1 MLVYITGYVA
11 KSKRPRA
18 ETPRRSSEAEEKED
32 SEDSPVGV
40 LQNID
45 LTQGLT
51 RPSEQN
57 SPEKYQVGRCH
68 KNHQILI
75 NFKYFYGEL

>member
-1 MLVYITGYVA
+1 VYITGYVA
-11 KSKRPRA
+11 KSKRPRP

-45 LTQGLT
+45 LTRGFTKQ
-51 RPSEQN
+51 SEQN
-57 SPEKYQVGRCH
+57 SPEKHQVGWSH
-68 KNHQILI
+68 INYQILKLLK
-75 NFKYFYGEL
+75 F

>member
-1 MLVYITGYVA
+1 VYITGYVA

-32 SEDSPVGV
+32 SEDSPGGV

-45 LTQGLT
+45 LTRGFT

-57 SPEKYQVGRCH
+57 SPEKYQVRRSH
-68 KNHQILI
+68 KNYQILKLLK
-75 NFKYFYGEL
+75 F

>member
-1 MLVYITGYVA
+1 MLVYIIGYVA

-45 LTQGLT
+45 LTRGFT
-51 RPSEQN
+51 RPSGQN
-57 SPEKYQVGRCH
+57 RPEKYQVGRSH
-68 KNHQILI
+68 KN
-75 NFKYFYGEL
+75 Y

>member
-1 MLVYITGYVA
+1 VA

-32 SEDSPVGV
+32 SEDSPLVV

-45 LTQGLT
+45 LTRGLNK
-51 RPSEQN
+51 PSGQH
-57 SPEKYQVGRCH
+57 SPEKHQVGRSH
-68 KNHQILI
+68 KN
-75 NFKYFYGEL
+75 Y

>member
-1 MLVYITGYVA
+1 LWIIGYVA

-32 SEDSPVGV
+32 SEDSPVAV

-45 LTQGLT
+45 LTRGFTKQ
-51 RPSEQN
+51 SEKN
-57 SPEKYQVGRCH
+57 SPEKYQGSH
-68 KNHQILI
+68 KN
-75 NFKYFYGEL
+75 Y

>member
-1 MLVYITGYVA
+1 LCIIGYVA

-32 SEDSPVGV
+32 SEDSPVAV

-45 LTQGLT
+45 LTRGLT
-51 RPSEQN
+51 RPREQN
-57 SPEKYQVGRCH
+57 SPEKYQVWRNH
-68 KNHQILI
+68 KNHQIL
-75 NFKYFYGEL
+75 KL